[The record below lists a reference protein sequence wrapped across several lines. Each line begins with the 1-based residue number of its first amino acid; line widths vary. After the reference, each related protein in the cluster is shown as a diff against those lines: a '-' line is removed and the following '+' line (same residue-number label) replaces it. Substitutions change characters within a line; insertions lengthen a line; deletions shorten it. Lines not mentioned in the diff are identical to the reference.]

1 MVQKIANKYK
11 SLPIQLKATVW
22 FIVCQAVQ
30 SGCKFFTMP
39 FLVRLLTPDQYG
51 IYSVFLSWISI
62 FTIFTTLNL
71 HAGVYNNA
79 MLKYKN
85 NRDKYTAVSQS
96 ISIIATLFCAAVYFA
111 FSGFWDILFG
121 LEPQY
126 SILIFVQLL
135 FTEGYLLWS
144 SRQRYE
150 YKYIALFAST
160 FAFSFLYMVIPITS
174 VYIAPNEAR
183 LSIAIFAGV
192 AVQSIFGGV
201 FLIYNYIKGK
211 CFYQREYWKYALGF
225 NIPLIPHYLS
235 GIVLGQAD
243 RVMIKSISGAAKAGI
258 YSFTYNISMVIN
270 IVTGSINNA
279 LVPYEYSKLKAKD
292 FKALKS
298 IANITL
304 ILVGGMVLAF
314 SAIAPEFIKIFATE
328 EYYEAVYLV
337 PVIALSSYFT
347 FLYSLC
353 GNVEFFFE
361 ENKFITVASSIGAV
375 MNIILNWCLIPVF
388 GYFAAGYTTL
398 FCYIMFA
405 IAHYGFMRLV
415 CRKYLNGVKVY
426 DGKVIL
432 VISASFVALSFGM
445 MLLYDYW
452 LIRYVLIA
460 VAMIILFYKR
470 QMLFQLLKT
479 VKEGK

>member
-1 MVQKIANKYK
+1 MVQKIIQKYK
-11 SLPIQLKATVW
+11 LLPVQLKATAW
-22 FIVCQAVQ
+22 FIVCQAIQ

-39 FLVRLLTPDQYG
+39 FLVRLLTPEEYG
-51 IYSVFLSWISI
+51 IYNVFLSWTSI
-62 FTIFTTLNL
+62 INIFATLNL
-71 HAGVYNNA
+71 HFGVYNNA
-79 MLKYKN
+79 MLKYKDS
-85 NRDKYTAVSQS
+85 RDKYTASSQS
-96 ISIIATLFCAAVYFA
+96 ISITATLICTVIYLLFFN
-111 FSGFWDILFG
+111 FWNSLFG

-150 YKYIALFAST
+150 YKYIALFVST
-160 FAFSFLYMVIPITS
+160 LAFSVFYMVIPITA
-174 VYIAPNEAR
+174 VYIAPNESR

-192 AVQSIFGGV
+192 AVQSTFGGI

-211 CFYQREYWKYALGF
+211 CFYQKEYWKYALGF

-243 RVMIKSISGAAKAGI
+243 RVMIKNITGAAKAGI

-270 IVTGSINNA
+270 IITTSINNA
-279 LVPYEYSKLKAKD
+279 LVPYEYSKLKGRD

-347 FLYSLC
+347 FLYNLC

-405 IAHYGFMRLV
+405 LAHYGFMRLV
-415 CRKYLNGVKVY
+415 CRKYLNGAKVY

-432 VISASFVALSFGM
+432 ALSVLFVVLSFGM

-452 LIRYVLIA
+452 FIRYILIA
-460 VAMIILFYKR
+460 VTMIILFYKR